1 MRKRDGGNNGL
12 WTGKIDTPIKDIYNK
27 ANYSLQEGV
36 QLFLIYFAI
45 IILIPLWAQMKVKG
59 AYKKYSKVPSSSHM
73 RGAEVA
79 RKILDDNGLYH
90 VGVEETRGYLSDHY
104 DPRSKTVRL
113 SSNNYHGHSIAAAA
127 IAAHEVGHAIQ
138 DQEDYAFLRFR
149 HALVP
154 VANLGSNLS
163 WVFIMIGFLA
173 TISEMVLL
181 GIIFMAA
188 AVLFQLVTLPVEFN
202 ASNRAMDQVISAGI
216 IRNDEERE
224 TKKVLN
230 AAALT
235 YVAAALVAVMELLR
249 LILIYT
255 GMTRDE

>member
-1 MRKRDGGNNGL
+1 MEVD
-12 WTGKIDTPIKDIYNK
+12 PM
-27 ANYSLQEGV
+27 
-36 QLFLIYFAI
+36 FLIYFAI
-45 IILIPLWAQMKVKG
+45 IILIPLWAQMRVKG
-59 AYKKYSKVPSSSHM
+59 AYKRYSQVPASSQM

-79 RKILDDNGLYH
+79 RKILDENGLYH
-90 VGVEETRGYLSDHY
+90 VGVEETRGFLSDHY

-113 SSNNYHGHSIAAAA
+113 SSGNYHGHSVAAAA

-138 DQEDYAFLRFR
+138 DQEEYAFLRFR
-149 HALVP
+149 HTLVP
-154 VANLGSNLS
+154 VANLGSNFAWIL
-163 WVFIMIGFLA
+163 IMIGIFASMSNML
-173 TISEMVLL
+173 LL
-181 GIIFMAA
+181 GIIFMAG

-202 ASNRAMDQVISAGI
+202 ASNRAMEQVVSAGI

-235 YVAAALVAVMELLR
+235 YVAAAAVAVLELLR

-255 GMTRDE
+255 GMTRSE